1 MAAVCKRQEAINEF
15 LAYGSKCRNTE
26 LFTDVCVTAKKQSFR
41 AHRLILSF
49 YSRRFKAIFAEES
62 EEDGDNTFSEV
73 EINDERVDA
82 ASLESLID
90 FIYSGKININQQ
102 NVASLLATSDYLQL
116 DDAKQYCFEY
126 LESNISVETCGEV
139 LRIADMYQNVALLSK
154 SLKYI
159 SKIFK
164 ISDIRTKP
172 LPDEFKQISKRY
184 LLEFVAKLNEEH
196 IEQRFIY
203 DVIIGWV
210 KYNAKRKEVFA
221 ELFQC
226 IKLKKLTLSC
236 LEDTVSNELL
246 VKENRFCLNLVME
259 AIRLRQ
265 HDSDNAKTILS
276 IGGQATRNEV
286 FTVYRD
292 DRNVI
297 GGQATRN
304 EVFTV
309 YTPDRNVYPTLPQA
323 ADSHCSLKLDDFV
336 YCIGGWKV
344 ISSTDKVWRMKLN
357 EQNLKWQRV
366 PSMMISRSVLS
377 AAVYQNQIAV
387 VGGWTRRA
395 RKSAE
400 IYESTMN
407 QWKALKPMNKYRSYH
422 ALVSCNDCLFC
433 LGGYDGDTS
442 LSCVEKLCN
451 VDGVWQHVQPMQTP
465 RCEFASV
472 NCLGDIYA
480 IGGRS
485 DQSASTKSVE
495 KYDFQSNSWSY
506 VNEMNF
512 ERRGHAA
519 CVMQDKIYVVGGKN
533 AANEFVFEIESYDPS
548 SGRSVKWEIDG
559 RTEKKL
565 FRHSIVAI

>member
-1 MAAVCKRQEAINEF
+1 MAAVCEREETINEF
-15 LAYGSKCRNTE
+15 LAYASKCRNTE
-26 LFTDVCVTAKKQSFR
+26 LFTDVCVTAKEQGFR

-49 YSRRFKAIFAEES
+49 YSRRFKTIFAEES
-62 EEDGDNTFSEV
+62 NEDRDNIFSV
-73 EINDERVDA
+73 VKINEERVDA

-90 FIYSGKININQQ
+90 FIYSGKISIDQK
-102 NVASLLATSDYLQL
+102 NVESLLATSDYLQI
-116 DDAKQYCFEY
+116 DDAKQYCFKY
-126 LESNISVETCGEV
+126 LESNISVGTCGKV
-139 LRIADMYQNVALLSK
+139 LRIANMHQNDSLLSK

-159 SKIFK
+159 CSN
-164 ISDIRTKP
+164 IRRNP
-172 LPDEFKQISKRY
+172 PPDEFKLTSKRY

-210 KYNAKRKEVFA
+210 KYNANRKEIFA

-226 IKLKKLTLSC
+226 IKLKKLTSSF
-236 LEDTVSNELL
+236 LEDTVSNEML
-246 VKENRFCLNLVME
+246 VKENRVCLNLVMK
-259 AIRLRQ
+259 AMRLRQ

-276 IGGQATRNEV
+276 IGGQATRKEV
-286 FTVYRD
+286 FTVYRH
-292 DRNVI
+292 
-297 GGQATRN
+297 
-304 EVFTV
+304 
-309 YTPDRNVYPTLPQA
+309 DRNVYPTLPQA
-323 ADSHCSLKLDDFV
+323 ADTHCSLKLGDFV

-357 EQNLKWQRV
+357 QQNLKWQRV
-366 PSMMISRSVLS
+366 ASMMISRSVLS

-400 IYESTMN
+400 IYESSIN
-407 QWKALKPMNKYRSYH
+407 QWKALKPMNNYRSYH

-433 LGGYDGDTS
+433 LGGYDGDIS

-451 VDGVWQHVQPMQTP
+451 VHGVWQHVQPMQTP

-495 KYDFQSNSWSY
+495 KYDFQSNSWTY

-548 SGRSVKWEIDG
+548 SGRSVKWVIVG
-559 RTEKKL
+559 KTEKKL